1 MAKGYSQDL
10 RDRVIDAVELEGMS
24 RRQAAK
30 RFGMS
35 ESAAI
40 KWLQRVRDTGVR
52 TALGKGGHRRPV
64 IEPHRD
70 FVEAALTDKPD
81 ITLQALCDGI
91 LDAGILLVY
100 EGRWRPP
107 EMAVAKWLDHQT
119 GKVTRAL
126 GALEADPPA
135 LTEIGRAHV

>member
-1 MAKGYSQDL
+1 MARGYSQDL

-30 RFGMS
+30 RFGVS
-35 ESAAI
+35 EAAAI

-81 ITLQALCDGI
+81 ITLQALCDRLLAECGVSSDTSMMSRF
-91 LDAGILLVY
+91 LRRAGITFKKRRLSRVSRSVPMSAVIAHA
-100 EGRWRPP
+100 GASIRP
-107 EMAVAKWLDHQT
+107 T
-119 GKVTRAL
+119 
-126 GALEADPPA
+126 
-135 LTEIGRAHV
+135 